1 VSSNLGDARRMNEF
15 ARHMADV
22 FRAFG
27 AFEVR
32 RMFAG
37 YGLFRDGLMFGL
49 VYDGT
54 LYLKV
59 DGENVA
65 NFVRLGL
72 PQFLYARR
80 GKLVGLSFYRAPDSV
95 MDDSGEAAV
104 WARSSWEAASR
115 ANAGKRLKGRKR
127 RRDG

>member
-1 VSSNLGDARRMNEF
+1 MNEF
-15 ARHMADV
+15 TQHVADV
-22 FRAFG
+22 LRAFG

-49 VYDGT
+49 VYDET

-59 DGENVA
+59 DEQNVTD
-65 NFVRLGL
+65 FVRLDL
-72 PQFLYARR
+72 AQFQYPRQ

-95 MDDSGEAAV
+95 MDDAGEAAM
-104 WARSSWEAASR
+104 WARSSWEAALR
-115 ANAGKRLKGRKR
+115 ANVKKLSKR
-127 RRDG
+127 RMPRCPR